1 MLTSRLPLAAAAALL
16 AVVTLLPSLPGE
28 WVYDDYPY
36 LVENRDL
43 RGGLSRAGRLFTVGF
58 PSHAP
63 ERGLYRP
70 LTAVSYRLDRL
81 AGPPRPDVSR
91 GVNLALA
98 AALTLVVYGL
108 LARLTGPRAGA
119 FGALLFAAHP
129 GPVEALAWVTGRAE
143 ILAALGGAGA
153 FVLLFDVLHGRGG
166 VPRAVAGGACLLAG
180 FLAKENAAVFL
191 PLLLLFLP
199 GRPGGAADARPN
211 RRRLLLALVPA
222 GVAIVAG
229 LAMRFAALGALG
241 PGEGERVG
249 AAALADRW
257 PLIVAAAGEHLRLL
271 VWPHPLS
278 IERMTHPPASF
289 ADPGVTAGW
298 LTLAVVS
305 LVVAAVFRRPRLRG
319 LALWPLVALLPV
331 LHLVPIGEAVAE
343 RFLLIPSIG
352 FAGLVGALLAGESGA
367 RAPRLRIAVLG
378 VVLAAG
384 AYGRATAA
392 ADWKTEESVWRTALR
407 HEPESA
413 VAWTGLGD
421 SYARRDWPDKAT
433 AHYERALEIDP
444 DLTVARLALAQSLD
458 ALGDA
463 EGALRESS
471 AAVNR
476 AGDHPVAL
484 NNLGAR
490 LARAGR
496 LDEAEKMFLRAVEL
510 SPRYAPAL
518 RNAALAS
525 RDLGRIE
532 EARALARRARAAD
545 PDAPGLDA
553 LAGP

>member
-1 MLTSRLPLAAAAALL
+1 M

-36 LVENRDL
+36 VVENRDL
-43 RGGLSRAGRLFTVGF
+43 RGDLARAGRLFAVSF

-70 LTAVSYRLDRL
+70 FTALSYRLDRS
-81 AGPPRPDVSR
+81 AGPPRPEVSR

-98 AALTLVVYGL
+98 AALTLVVYAL

-129 GPVEALAWVTGRAE
+129 APVEALAWVTGRAE

-153 FVLLFDVLHGRGG
+153 FVLLSDVLRGRGG
-166 VPRAVAGGACLLAG
+166 LPRAIAGGTCLLAG

-191 PLLLLFLP
+191 PLLLLFA
-199 GRPGGAADARPN
+199 PGGGGADERPD
-211 RRRLLLALVPA
+211 RRRLLLAFVPA
-222 GVAIVAG
+222 GAAVAAG

-241 PGEGERVG
+241 PGEGDRVG

-257 PLIVAAAGEHLRLL
+257 PLVLAAAGEHLRLL
-271 VWPHPLS
+271 AWPHPLS
-278 IERMTHPPASF
+278 IERMTHPPTSF
-289 ADPGVTAGW
+289 ADPRVLSGG
-298 LTLAVVS
+298 LTLAV
-305 LVVAAVFRRPRLRG
+305 LAIVAAVLFRRPRRRG

-331 LHLVPIGEAVAE
+331 LHLVPIGETVAE

-352 FAGLVGALLAGESGA
+352 FAGLLGALLAGEGA
-367 RAPRLRIAVLG
+367 RASRLRVAAL
-378 VVLAAG
+378 VVLLAACS
-384 AYGRATAA
+384 YGRATAA
-392 ADWKTEESVWRTALR
+392 AEWRTEEAVWRAALR

-413 VAWTGLGD
+413 TAWTGLGD
-421 SYARRDWPDKAT
+421 SYARRDWPDKAIP
-433 AHYERALEIDP
+433 HYERALAIDP
-444 DLTVARLALAQSLD
+444 DLTTTRLALAQSLD

-463 EGALRESS
+463 AGALRESS
-471 AAVNR
+471 EAVRR

-490 LARAGR
+490 LARGGR
-496 LDEAEKMFLRAVEL
+496 LEEAEKMFLRAVEL
-510 SPRYAPAL
+510 SPGYAPAL

-525 RDLGRIE
+525 RDLGRLE

-553 LAGP
+553 LAAP